1 MKETRHLWLAD
12 VSFGYDEVRFFGS
25 ADLMSPAEVQ
35 VVFYVKSY
43 EYH

>member
-1 MKETRHLWLAD
+1 MVSRCLVWL
-12 VSFGYDEVRFFGS
+12 FDEVRFFGS
-25 ADLMSPAEVQ
+25 ADLMCPAEVQ